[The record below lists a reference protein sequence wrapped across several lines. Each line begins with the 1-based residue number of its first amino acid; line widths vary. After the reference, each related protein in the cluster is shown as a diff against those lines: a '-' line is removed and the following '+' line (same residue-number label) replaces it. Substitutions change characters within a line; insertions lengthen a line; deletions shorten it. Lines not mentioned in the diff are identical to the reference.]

1 MDEQKKLLNYFKKWD
16 GAGAVGVGLLALGA
30 LCLWLSTSYP
40 IPFPITLAL
49 LIIGLPMFL
58 YGNIGRGNETM
69 ANDYVKKN
77 CQKISFPE
85 LESDRALHKR
95 TLTEPEEF
103 EFGGYEMRRG
113 LYFKKKKD
121 ASLISSEYTYAKVIV
136 LKDAFYLKKMTFSL
150 VSDEKTQ
157 QTFDIPFDSIHDIT
171 VERETF
177 FVGTGE
183 KNQFRAK
190 TCFLAI
196 TYGEGEK
203 LLLPTP
209 DNAYV
214 EEFADKMK
222 RTYSA

>member
-30 LCLWLSTSYP
+30 LFLWLSTSYP
-40 IPFPITLAL
+40 IPFPITLL
-49 LIIGLPMFL
+49 LLTVGLPMFL

-77 CQKISFPE
+77 CQKITFPE
-85 LESDRALHKR
+85 LENDHTLHKR
-95 TLTEPEEF
+95 VPNTPEEI

-121 ASLISSEYTYAKVIV
+121 ASLISSEYTYAKAVV

-150 VSDEKTQ
+150 VSDEKAQ
-157 QTFDIPFDSIHDIT
+157 QTFDIPFDSIQDIT
-171 VERETF
+171 VERESF

-190 TCFLAI
+190 TCFIVI
-196 TYGEGEK
+196 TYGENEK

-222 RTYSA
+222 RLYSA